1 MLSPE
6 ILLQSVGNTDNLD
19 PRRWFALRVK
29 SQREKSIAESIGSKG
44 FEEFLPLYQC
54 RRRWSD
60 RMKSM
65 ELPLFP
71 GYVFCR
77 IDPLIRL
84 PILTVPGVLHF
95 VGIGRVPAPID
106 DGEMAAIQRAVRS
119 GLRVE
124 PSAYLDIGQQ
134 VRLEEGPLAGL
145 EGILIEIRK
154 HYRVVVS
161 LSLLKRSVAV
171 EIERHWVT
179 PLGVS
184 PVHPYLRAMTA

>member
-1 MLSPE
+1 VLSMEVSLPNVE
-6 ILLQSVGNTDNLD
+6 NADNPDL
-19 PRRWFALRVK
+19 RRWFAIRVK
-29 SQREKSIAESIGSKG
+29 SQRERSIAASIGTKG
-44 FEEFLPLYQC
+44 FEEFLPLYHC

-77 IDPLIRL
+77 IDPLLRL

-95 VGIGRVPAPID
+95 VGIGRIPAPID
-106 DGEMAAIQRAVRS
+106 DSEMAAIQCAVRS

-124 PSAYLDIGQQ
+124 PSAYLEIGQR

-145 EGILIEIRK
+145 IGILVEIRK
-154 HYRVVVS
+154 QYRVVVS

-179 PLGVS
+179 PLDVK
-184 PVHPYLRAMTA
+184 PVHPYVRAITA